1 MIPIAKPLVGEE
13 ELAEIRKVFDSGQLA
28 QGEAVRRFEERL
40 AEYQGYKHCV
50 TTNSGTSALHAALLV
65 LGVGHGDEVIV
76 PDFSF
81 ISTASAVV
89 LAGGAKPVF
98 ADVKADTFN
107 LDVDAVKKA
116 VTDKTKAV
124 MPVSLYGQPYDA
136 DALHELCEEKGLHLV
151 SDNCQAIGAEWRGKR
166 NFGDDFAALS
176 FYPTKNITTAEGG
189 ALLTDDAELA
199 DKARVTCNI
208 GQRAKYEYECVGY
221 NYRLSS
227 VHAAIGLAQL
237 KKLDEWTEA
246 RRKNAALY
254 DKLLDA
260 EEPFVDRRCK
270 HVYHQYTVRVRNR
283 DSALRKL
290 RGSGVG
296 ASVYY
301 PAPLHSLSVFA
312 SEADCPVTGELCKS
326 VLSLP
331 VHPALTGEEVREV
344 ASKFNECVSSN

>member
-13 ELAEIRKVFDSGQLA
+13 ELAEIRKVFESGQLA
-28 QGEAVRRFEERL
+28 QGEAVRRFEAAL
-40 AEYQGYKHCV
+40 AKYQGYGHCV

-65 LGVGHGDEVIV
+65 LGIGPGDEVIV

-89 LAGGAKPVF
+89 LAGAKPVF

-107 LDVDAVKKA
+107 VDVDAVKKA
-116 VTDKTKAV
+116 VTKKTRAV
-124 MPVSLYGQPYDA
+124 IPVSLYGQPYDVN
-136 DALHELCEEKGLHLV
+136 ALRELCEEKGLRLV
-151 SDNCQAIGAEWRGKR
+151 SDNCQAIGAEWRNKR

-237 KKLDEWTEA
+237 RKLDEWIEK

-254 DKLLDA
+254 DELLEA
-260 EEPFVDRRCK
+260 EKPFVDKRVK
-270 HVYHQYTVRVRNR
+270 HVFHQYTVKVKNR
-283 DSALRKL
+283 DLVLRKL
-290 RGSGVG
+290 RDSGVG
-296 ASVYY
+296 SGVYY
-301 PAPLHSLSVFA
+301 PAPLHSLPFFA
-312 SEADCPVTGELCKS
+312 SKADCPVTAELCKT

-331 VHPALTGEEVREV
+331 VHPALTEEEVREV